1 MKIYKLVAMY
11 QYDDA
16 PYVTWL
22 VSGKGEAKSKA
33 KTILNSKIGE
43 HEQFE
48 VIVFDEDTGRIAC
61 QLRLTTDGKLKE
73 HFAKW

>member
-1 MKIYKLVAMY
+1 MKIYKLIAMY

-16 PYVTWL
+16 PTLMWW
-22 VSGKGEAKSKA
+22 VSDKREAKSKA
-33 KTILNSKIGE
+33 KTILNSQIGE
-43 HEQFE
+43 HKPFE
-48 VIVFDEDTGRIAC
+48 VIVLDEDTGRITC